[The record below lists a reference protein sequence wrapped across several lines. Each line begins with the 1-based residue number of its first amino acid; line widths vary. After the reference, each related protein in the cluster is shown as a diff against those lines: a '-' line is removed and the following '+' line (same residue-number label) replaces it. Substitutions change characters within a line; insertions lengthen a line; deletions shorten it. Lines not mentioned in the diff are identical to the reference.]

1 MARKPFDPG
10 KARGGL
16 FDAAQRLEPTDKP
29 SEPAPLSVSQAAAM
43 LKGTVMGLGKV
54 RVEGEVS
61 APSKGTHCYFQ
72 LKDED
77 SVVGCVMWGS
87 TLARSSVKPTQ
98 GARVVV
104 EGIFDFYAPSGRL
117 SLIAERMRHVGE
129 GDLEAK
135 FRALCDELRIRGY
148 FDEARKRRLPMM
160 PRGVAIIT
168 SLGGQALHDC
178 LRTAELRCPWV
189 PLIAV
194 GVPVQ
199 GPGSAEVVAR
209 AIDEVNRQRERLGID
224 VIVVTR
230 GGGSRE
236 DLQAFNERVVA
247 DAAHRSELP
256 VVSAIGHEMDTSVL
270 DLVADHRAS
279 TPTQA
284 MMAVLPDRAELAAQL
299 ENAADRLRMQA
310 AQLLRQRRQRLQ
322 AVATRACLKDAR
334 VMLRL
339 PRERLTRAAMQL
351 RQELLAQHRRAE
363 SRWTALE
370 RRLMACAPMSVLAV
384 GRTRT
389 HDLARRLERLGAGH
403 IERLRVRLEGQR
415 ARLESVAPERTLA
428 RGYSITL
435 DAQGQPVR
443 DASAVPEGAVLTTR
457 LQHGELRSRTEPKR

>member
-16 FDAAQRLEPTDKP
+16 FDPAQPVSEATQ
-29 SEPAPLSVSQAAAM
+29 SEPAPLTVSQAAAM

-72 LKDED
+72 LKDQD

-117 SLIAERMRHVGE
+117 SLIAERMRHVGD

-135 FRALCDELRIRGY
+135 FRALCDELRMRGY
-148 FDEARKRRLPMM
+148 FDEARKRRLPLL

-199 GPGSAEVVAR
+199 GPGCADVVAR
-209 AIDEVNRQRERLGID
+209 AIDEVNRQRVRLGVD

-247 DAAHRSELP
+247 DAALRSELP

-284 MMAVLPDRAELAAQL
+284 MMAVLPDRDELAAQL
-299 ENAADRLRMQA
+299 DSAVDRLRLQA
-310 AQLLRQRRQRLQ
+310 AQLMRQRRQRLN

-334 VMLRL
+334 AMLAL
-339 PRERLTRAAMQL
+339 PQARLTRGALEL
-351 RQELLAQHRRAE
+351 RQALLAQHRRSE
-363 SRWTALE
+363 SRWAALE
-370 RRLMACAPMSVLAV
+370 RRLSACAPMSMLAV

-389 HDLARRLERLGAGH
+389 ADLTRRLARAAAGH
-403 IERLRVRLEGQR
+403 MERLRVRVEGQR

-435 DAQGQPVR
+435 DARGRLVR
-443 DASAVPEGAVLTTR
+443 DAGTVPDGTVLTTR